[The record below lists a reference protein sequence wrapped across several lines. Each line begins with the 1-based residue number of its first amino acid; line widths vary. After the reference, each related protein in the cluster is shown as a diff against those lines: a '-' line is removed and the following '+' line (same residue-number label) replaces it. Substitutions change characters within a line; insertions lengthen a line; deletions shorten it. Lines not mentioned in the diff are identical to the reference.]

1 MPGSTQ
7 SPRASTERGVTLIHE
22 ASESTWMFDADQMA
36 RALGNLVINA
46 IQHAPRGSGRVE
58 VHVSIGVGDDGP
70 GIVDEALDELFEA
83 FHTARAEGSG
93 LGLSIAREI
102 VEAHGG
108 TPRALSRD
116 EAATTAFTTPGALF
130 LIDLPWPAS

>member
-1 MPGSTQ
+1 MPGSTR

-22 ASESTWMFDADQMA
+22 APGSTWMFDADQMA

-58 VHVSIGVGDDGP
+58 VHVSIGANGP
-70 GIVDEALDELFEA
+70 GIADEALDEVFEA

-93 LGLSIAREI
+93 LGLSIARAI

-108 TPRALSRD
+108 TARARSRD